1 MDPPASGR
9 AGEGAET
16 HTHTPA
22 AASGEGGEAGGRR
35 EGGRGGGEDAHARP
49 APSRRP
55 RRAPRRPR
63 PAGCRAGRG
72 PAGSRS
78 GAFCWRPA
86 HRSEPRSSPPVP
98 LPACPRSPLLQ
109 SRCHFS
115 VKNLS
120 PFHFAFKEPGFVAFS
135 EWKHKAASGM
145 APPQASASSGL
156 QKPRFSWEYRSS
168 LSALEKLGGRASGYQ
183 STKKKQILT

>member
-16 HTHTPA
+16 HTHTHTPA
-22 AASGEGGEAGGRR
+22 AASGEGGEGRR

-72 PAGSRS
+72 PAGSRCR
-78 GAFCWRPA
+78 AFCTQVRAAELPSRPVTGVA
-86 HRSEPRSSPPVP
+86 S
-98 LPACPRSPLLQ
+98 LPSPLLQ

-168 LSALEKLGGRASGYQ
+168 LSALEKPGGKASGYQ
-183 STKKKQILT
+183 STKKKQTPT